1 MFAQDLGHQ
10 GDSKT
15 AAGRR
20 NREGDA
26 EVLSE
31 GPRFGYPVLQNDVVK
46 GRSGTRSRG
55 GSLGGG
61 AGGGGEDEQRGE
73 DAGTACGLLVLAGTG
88 GSRESGEAEVAAPA
102 PVVLAVAYRAGCVDI
117 AIVPAGIAPR
127 CVGVGRCCVCCAGEV
142 APSFLALFLVYCV

>member
-20 NREGDA
+20 NREEDA

-31 GPRFGYPVLQNDVVK
+31 GPRFGYPVLQNDVLK

-73 DAGTACGLLVLAGTG
+73 DAGTACGLVVLAGTG

-127 CVGVGRCCVCCAGEV
+127 CVGV
-142 APSFLALFLVYCV
+142 